1 MDSACPLALLWAQE
15 NRDRDKIRASWLR
28 EPRRPY
34 PQIDKGDRAM
44 NSDTR
49 RVTRWNPVERVWETG
64 CRGYSV
70 LSIPRLNKGTAF
82 TDSERAALGLTG
94 LLPSR
99 VLTLDQQAERAY
111 RQCSQQPSALDKN
124 IYLPALHDRN
134 EVLFY
139 RVLTD
144 HLSELLPIVY
154 TPTIGEAIRYY
165 SHQYRRPRGVYLSI
179 DAPDKIETA
188 LRAPELTSDQVD
200 LIVATDAQAI
210 LGIGDWGVGGI
221 DIAAGKLAV
230 YTAAGG
236 VNPARTLPVMLDVGT
251 DRSELLEDPLYLGVR
266 HKRLPQEPYDAFID
280 AYVTAALKIFPH
292 ALLHWEDFGPGNAR
306 RILDRYRGH
315 VLTFNDDM
323 QGTGAVN
330 LAAVLAG
337 ARASQTPLT
346 QHRVVIFGSGTA
358 GIGIADQLVE
368 AMTSDGLD
376 TAAARARIW
385 CLDRYGL
392 LTDDM
397 TGLRNFQVPYARP
410 ATEVSNW
417 AGHGTASGIGLAEV
431 AGRVH
436 PTILIG
442 TSTVHGAFTEQIVR
456 EMAAHVNQ
464 PAILPMSNPTSL
476 SEAAPADLMHWTGGR
491 ALIATGSPFGPVTY
505 QGVSYQI
512 GQANN
517 ALIFPGLGLGALVSQ
532 ARRITDHMIT
542 AAAEAVAALT
552 DTMTPG
558 APLLP
563 PIDDLRS
570 TSADVALAVAQ
581 AAAQDGVAGR
591 PGITADAVTA
601 AMWQP
606 RYAPVHAI

>member
-1 MDSACPLALLWAQE
+1 MPSH
-15 NRDRDKIRASWLR
+15 
-28 EPRRPY
+28 PRPV
-34 PQIDKGDRAM
+34 I
-44 NSDTR
+44 
-49 RVTRWNPVERVWETG
+49 RWNAGEKAWETT

-70 LSIPRLNKGTAF
+70 LSDPWLNKGTAF
-82 TDSERAALGLTG
+82 TESERAALGLTG

-111 RQCSQQPSALDKN
+111 GQCSQQASDLDKN
-124 IYLPALHDRN
+124 VYLTALHDRN

-154 TPTIGEAIRYY
+154 TPTIGEAIQQY

-179 DAPDKIETA
+179 DAPDQIETA
-188 LRAPELTSDQVD
+188 LRAPELSAGEVD

-236 VNPARTLPVMLDVGT
+236 VNPVRTLPVVLDVGT
-251 DRSELLEDPLYLGVR
+251 DRPELLEDPLYLGVR
-266 HKRLPQEPYDAFID
+266 HKRPTQEPYDAFID
-280 AYVTAALKIFPH
+280 AYVTTALKIFPH

-315 VLTFNDDM
+315 ILTFNDDM

-346 QHRVVIFGSGTA
+346 EHRIVIFGSGTA
-358 GIGIADQLVE
+358 GIGIADQLHN

-376 TAAARARIW
+376 IAAARARFW

-397 TGLRNFQVPYARP
+397 TGLRDFQVPYARP
-410 ATEVSNW
+410 AAEVRGW
-417 AGHGTASGIGLAEV
+417 PGHGTASGIGLAEV
-431 AGRVH
+431 VGRVH

-442 TSTVHGAFTEQIVR
+442 TSTQHGAFTERIVR
-456 EMAAHVNQ
+456 EMAAHVDR
-464 PAILPMSNPTSL
+464 PVILPMSNPTTL
-476 SEAAPADLMHWTGGR
+476 SEATPADLLAWTGGR

-505 QGVSYQI
+505 QGVTYQI
-512 GQANN
+512 GPANN
-517 ALIFPGLGLGALVSQ
+517 ALIFPGLGLGALLSR

-542 AAAEAVAALT
+542 AAAQAVAELT
-552 DTMTPG
+552 DTTTPG
-558 APLLP
+558 ASLLP
-563 PIDDLRS
+563 PIDDLRA
-570 TSADVALAVAQ
+570 TSARVALAVAL
-581 AAAQDGVAGR
+581 AAAHDGVADR
-591 PGITADAVTA
+591 PGITADAVDA
-601 AMWQP
+601 AMWKPQ
-606 RYAPVHAI
+606 YAPVRAV

>member
-1 MDSACPLALLWAQE
+1 MPLH
-15 NRDRDKIRASWLR
+15 
-28 EPRRPY
+28 PRP
-34 PQIDKGDRAM
+34 
-44 NSDTR
+44 
-49 RVTRWNPVERVWETG
+49 VVRWNPGEQAWETT
-64 CRGYSV
+64 CRGYNV
-70 LSIPRLNKGTAF
+70 LSDPWLNKGTAF
-82 TDSERAALGLTG
+82 PEPERAALGLTG

-99 VLTLDQQAERAY
+99 ILTLDQQAERAY
-111 RQCSQQPSALDKN
+111 KQCSQQASDLDKN
-124 IYLPALHDRN
+124 VYLTALHDRN

-154 TPTIGEAIRYY
+154 TPTIGEAIQQY

-179 DAPDKIETA
+179 DTPDQIETA
-188 LRAPELTSDQVD
+188 LRATELSADEVD

-251 DRSELLEDPLYLGVR
+251 DRPELLEDPLYLGVR
-266 HKRLPQEPYDAFID
+266 HKRPAREPYDAFVD
-280 AYVTAALKIFPH
+280 AYVTTALKIFPH

-306 RILDRYRGH
+306 RILDRYRAH
-315 VLTFNDDM
+315 ILTFNDDM

-346 QHRVVIFGSGTA
+346 EHRVVIFGSGTA
-358 GIGIADQLVE
+358 GIGIADQLRE
-368 AMTSDGLD
+368 AMTGEGLD
-376 TAAARARIW
+376 PAAARARLW

-397 TGLRNFQVPYARP
+397 TGLRDFQVPYARP
-410 ATEVSNW
+410 AAEVRDW
-417 AGHGTASGIGLAEV
+417 PGHGTPSGIGLAEV
-431 AGRVH
+431 VGRVH

-442 TSTVHGAFTEQIVR
+442 TSTQRGAFTEPIVR
-456 EMAAHVNQ
+456 EMAAHVDR
-464 PAILPMSNPTSL
+464 PVILPMSNPTTL
-476 SEAAPADLMHWTGGR
+476 SEATPPDLLTWTGGR
-491 ALIATGSPFGPVTY
+491 ALIATGSPFGPCTY
-505 QGVSYQI
+505 QGVTYQI

-517 ALIFPGLGLGALVSQ
+517 ALIFPGLGLGALLSR

-542 AAAEAVAALT
+542 AAARAVAGLT
-552 DTMTPG
+552 NTSTPG
-558 APLLP
+558 ASLLP
-563 PIDDLRS
+563 PIDDLRA
-570 TSADVALAVAQ
+570 TSARVALAVAQ
-581 AAAQDGVAGR
+581 AAADDGVAEQ
-591 PGITADAVTA
+591 PGITAGAVDA
-601 AMWQP
+601 AMWKPQ
-606 RYAPVHAI
+606 YAPVRAV

>member
-1 MDSACPLALLWAQE
+1 MPLH
-15 NRDRDKIRASWLR
+15 
-28 EPRRPY
+28 PRP
-34 PQIDKGDRAM
+34 
-44 NSDTR
+44 
-49 RVTRWNPVERVWETG
+49 VVRWNPGEKAWETT

-70 LSIPRLNKGTAF
+70 LSDPWLNKGTAF
-82 TDSERAALGLTG
+82 PESERAALGLTG

-99 VLTLDQQAERAY
+99 VLTLDQQAQRAY
-111 RQCSQQPSALDKN
+111 KQCSQQASDLDKN
-124 IYLPALHDRN
+124 VYLTALHDRN

-154 TPTIGEAIRYY
+154 TPTIGEAIQQY

-179 DAPDKIETA
+179 DALDQIETA
-188 LRAPELTSDQVD
+188 LRATELSADEVD

-251 DRSELLEDPLYLGVR
+251 DRPELLEDPLYLGIR
-266 HKRLPQEPYDAFID
+266 HKRPAQEPYDAFID
-280 AYVTAALKIFPH
+280 AYVTTALKIFPH

-306 RILDRYRGH
+306 RILDRYRAH
-315 VLTFNDDM
+315 ILTFNDDM

-337 ARASQTPLT
+337 ARASQIPLT
-346 QHRVVIFGSGTA
+346 EHRVVIFGSGTA
-358 GIGIADQLVE
+358 GIGIADQLRD
-368 AMTSDGLD
+368 AMTGEGLD
-376 TAAARARIW
+376 PAAARARLW

-397 TGLRNFQVPYARP
+397 TGLRDFQVPYARP
-410 ATEVSNW
+410 AGEVRGW
-417 AGHGTASGIGLAEV
+417 AGYGTGSGIGLAEV
-431 AGRVH
+431 VGRVH

-442 TSTVHGAFTEQIVR
+442 TSTQHGAFTEPIVR
-456 EMAAHVNQ
+456 EMATHVDR
-464 PAILPMSNPTSL
+464 PVILPMSNPTTL
-476 SEAAPADLMHWTGGR
+476 SEAIPADLLTWTGGR

-505 QGVSYQI
+505 QGVTYQI

-517 ALIFPGLGLGALVSQ
+517 ALIFPGLGLGALLSR

-542 AAAEAVAALT
+542 VAARAVAGLT
-552 DTMTPG
+552 DTSTPG
-558 APLLP
+558 ASLLP
-563 PIDDLRS
+563 PIDDLRA
-570 TSADVALAVAQ
+570 TSARVALAVAQ
-581 AAAQDGVAGR
+581 AAARDGVAEQ
-591 PGITADAVTA
+591 PGVTAGAVDA
-601 AMWQP
+601 AMWKPQ
-606 RYAPVHAI
+606 YAPVRAV

>member
-1 MDSACPLALLWAQE
+1 MPPQ
-15 NRDRDKIRASWLR
+15 
-28 EPRRPY
+28 PRP
-34 PQIDKGDRAM
+34 
-44 NSDTR
+44 
-49 RVTRWNPVERVWETG
+49 VVRWNPGEKAWETT

-70 LSIPRLNKGTAF
+70 LSDPWLNKGTAF
-82 TDSERAALGLTG
+82 PEPERAALGLTG

-99 VLTLDQQAERAY
+99 ILTLDQQAQRAY
-111 RQCSQQPSALDKN
+111 KQCSQQASDLDKN
-124 IYLPALHDRN
+124 VYLTALHDRN

-154 TPTIGEAIRYY
+154 TPTIGEAIQQY

-179 DAPDKIETA
+179 DAPDQIETA
-188 LRAPELTSDQVD
+188 LRATELSADEVD

-251 DRSELLEDPLYLGVR
+251 DRPELLEDPLYLGIR
-266 HKRLPQEPYDAFID
+266 HRRPAQEPYDAFID

-306 RILDRYRGH
+306 RILDRYRAH
-315 VLTFNDDM
+315 ILTFNDDM

-337 ARASQTPLT
+337 ARASQIPLT
-346 QHRVVIFGSGTA
+346 AHRVVIFGSGTA
-358 GIGIADQLVE
+358 GIGIADQLRD
-368 AMTSDGLD
+368 AMTGDGLD
-376 TAAARARIW
+376 PAAARARLW

-397 TGLRNFQVPYARP
+397 TGLRDFQVPYARP
-410 ATEVSNW
+410 AAEVGEW
-417 AGHGTASGIGLAEV
+417 AGYGTGSGIGLAEV
-431 AGRVH
+431 VGRVH

-442 TSTVHGAFTEQIVR
+442 TSTQHGAFTEPLVR
-456 EMAAHVNQ
+456 EMAAHVDR
-464 PAILPMSNPTSL
+464 PVILPMSNPTTL
-476 SEAAPADLMHWTGGR
+476 SEATPPDLLTWTGGR

-505 QGVSYQI
+505 QGVTHQI

-517 ALIFPGLGLGALVSQ
+517 ALIFPGLGLGALLSR

-542 AAAEAVAALT
+542 VAARAVAGLT
-552 DTMTPG
+552 DTSTPG
-558 APLLP
+558 ASLLP
-563 PIDDLRS
+563 PIDDLRA
-570 TSADVALAVAQ
+570 TSARVALAVAQ
-581 AAAQDGVAGR
+581 AAAQDGVAEQ
-591 PGITADAVTA
+591 PGITAGAVDA
-601 AMWQP
+601 AMWKP
-606 RYAPVHAI
+606 RYAPVRAV

>member
-1 MDSACPLALLWAQE
+1 MPLH
-15 NRDRDKIRASWLR
+15 
-28 EPRRPY
+28 PRP
-34 PQIDKGDRAM
+34 
-44 NSDTR
+44 
-49 RVTRWNPVERVWETG
+49 VVRWNPGEKAWETT
-64 CRGYSV
+64 CRGYNV
-70 LSIPRLNKGTAF
+70 LSDPWLNKGTAF
-82 TDSERAALGLTG
+82 PEPERAALGLTG

-99 VLTLDQQAERAY
+99 ILTLDQQAERAY
-111 RQCSQQPSALDKN
+111 KQCSQQASDLGKN
-124 IYLPALHDRN
+124 VYLTALHDRN

-154 TPTIGEAIRYY
+154 TPTIGEAIQQY

-179 DAPDKIETA
+179 DTPDQIETA
-188 LRAPELTSDQVD
+188 LRATELSADEVD

-251 DRSELLEDPLYLGVR
+251 DRPELLEDPLYLGVR
-266 HKRLPQEPYDAFID
+266 HKRPAREPYDAFVD
-280 AYVTAALKIFPH
+280 AYVTTALKIFPH

-306 RILDRYRGH
+306 RILDRYRAH
-315 VLTFNDDM
+315 ILTFNDDM

-346 QHRVVIFGSGTA
+346 EHRVVIFGSGTA
-358 GIGIADQLVE
+358 GIGIADQLRE
-368 AMTSDGLD
+368 AMTGEGLD
-376 TAAARARIW
+376 PAAARARLW

-397 TGLRNFQVPYARP
+397 TGLRDFQVPYARP
-410 ATEVSNW
+410 AAEVRDW
-417 AGHGTASGIGLAEV
+417 PGHGTPSGIGLAEV
-431 AGRVH
+431 VGRVH

-442 TSTVHGAFTEQIVR
+442 TSTQRGAFTEPIVR
-456 EMAAHVNQ
+456 EMAAHVDR
-464 PAILPMSNPTSL
+464 PVILPMSNPTTL
-476 SEAAPADLMHWTGGR
+476 SEATPPDLLTWTGGR
-491 ALIATGSPFGPVTY
+491 ALIATGSPFGPCTY
-505 QGVSYQI
+505 QGVTYQI

-517 ALIFPGLGLGALVSQ
+517 ALIFPGLGLGALLSR

-542 AAAEAVAALT
+542 AAAQAVAGLT
-552 DTMTPG
+552 DTSTPG
-558 APLLP
+558 ASLLP
-563 PIDDLRS
+563 PIDDLRA
-570 TSADVALAVAQ
+570 TSARVALAVAQ
-581 AAAQDGVAGR
+581 AAADDGVAEQ
-591 PGITADAVTA
+591 PGITAGAVDA
-601 AMWQP
+601 AMWKPQ
-606 RYAPVHAI
+606 YAPVRAV

>member
-1 MDSACPLALLWAQE
+1 MS
-15 NRDRDKIRASWLR
+15 
-28 EPRRPY
+28 
-34 PQIDKGDRAM
+34 
-44 NSDTR
+44 SDTQL
-49 RVTRWNPVERVWETG
+49 VTRWNPVERVWETG
-64 CRGYSV
+64 RRGYTVFSD
-70 LSIPRLNKGTAF
+70 PRLNKGTAF
-82 TDSERAALGLTG
+82 SDSERAALGLTG

-124 IYLPALHDRN
+124 IYLTALHDRN
-134 EVLFY
+134 EVLYY

-154 TPTIGEAIRYY
+154 TPTIGEAIQRY

-179 DAPDKIETA
+179 DAPGQIEIS
-188 LRAPELTSDQVD
+188 LRASGLSADEVD

-221 DIAAGKLAV
+221 DIAVGKLAV
-230 YTAAGG
+230 YTAAAGID
-236 VNPARTLPVMLDVGT
+236 PARTLPVMLDVGT
-251 DRSELLEDPLYLGVR
+251 DRTELLEDPLYLGVR
-266 HKRLPQEPYDAFID
+266 HKRPQTGPYDAFID
-280 AYVTAALKIFPH
+280 AYVTAALKVFPS

-306 RILDRYRGH
+306 RILDRYRGRI
-315 VLTFNDDM
+315 LTFNDDM

-358 GIGIADQLVE
+358 GIGIADQLYE
-368 AMTSDGLD
+368 AMTSQGLD
-376 TAAARARIW
+376 AAVARARFW
-385 CLDRYGL
+385 CLDRQGL
-392 LTDDM
+392 LTGDM
-397 TGLRNFQVPYARP
+397 TGLRDFQVPYARP
-410 ATEVSNW
+410 AAEVGDW
-417 AGHGTASGIGLAEV
+417 PGHGTASGIGLAEV
-431 AGRVH
+431 VSRVH
-436 PTILIG
+436 PTILVG

-456 EMAAHVNQ
+456 EMAAHVDR
-464 PAILPMSNPTSL
+464 PVIMPMSNPTSL
-476 SEAAPADLMHWTGGR
+476 SEATPADLMDWTGGR

-505 QGVSYQI
+505 NGVAYQI

-517 ALIFPGLGLGALVSQ
+517 ALIFPGLGLGAILSR

-542 AAAEAVAALT
+542 ASAQAVAGLA
-552 DTMTPG
+552 DTTTPG

-563 PIDDLRS
+563 SIDDLRT
-570 TSADVALAVAQ
+570 TSAHVALAVAQ
-581 AAAQDGVAGR
+581 AAADDGVAGQ
-591 PGITADAVTA
+591 PGITADADAVSA

-606 RYAPVHAI
+606 RYAPVHAV

>member
-1 MDSACPLALLWAQE
+1 MPTPTPPV
-15 NRDRDKIRASWLR
+15 I
-28 EPRRPY
+28 
-34 PQIDKGDRAM
+34 
-44 NSDTR
+44 
-49 RVTRWNPVERVWETG
+49 RWNQAEQAWETS

-70 LSIPRLNKGTAF
+70 LTDPWLNKGTAF
-82 TDSERAALGLTG
+82 TEPERAALGLTG

-99 VLTLDQQAERAY
+99 VLTLDQQAQRAY
-111 RQCSQQPSALDKN
+111 HQCSQQASDLDKN
-124 IYLPALHDRN
+124 VYLTALHDRN

-154 TPTIGEAIRYY
+154 TPTIGEAIQRY

-179 DAPDKIETA
+179 DAPDQIETA
-188 LRAPELTSDQVD
+188 LRAPGLSADEVD

-236 VNPARTLPVMLDVGT
+236 VNPARCLPVVLDVGT
-251 DRSELLEDPLYLGVR
+251 DRPELLEDPLYLGVR
-266 HKRLPQEPYDAFID
+266 HKRPAQEPYDAFID
-280 AYVTAALKIFPH
+280 AYVTTALKIFPR

-346 QHRVVIFGSGTA
+346 HHRIVVFGSGTA
-358 GIGIADQLVE
+358 GIGIADQLAE
-368 AMTSDGLD
+368 AMTGDGLD
-376 TAAARARIW
+376 AAAARARMW

-397 TGLRNFQVPYARP
+397 TGMRDFQVPYARP
-410 ATEVSNW
+410 AAEVRDW
-417 AGHGTASGIGLAEV
+417 PGHGTASGIGLAEV
-431 AGRVH
+431 VSRVH

-442 TSTVHGAFTEQIVR
+442 TSTQHGAFTEPIVR
-456 EMAAHVNQ
+456 DMAAHVDR
-464 PAILPMSNPTSL
+464 PVILPMSNPTTL
-476 SEAAPADLMHWTGGR
+476 SEAVPADLIAWTGGR
-491 ALIATGSPFGPVTY
+491 ALIATGSPFGPVTHE
-505 QGVSYQI
+505 GLTYQI

-517 ALIFPGLGLGALVSQ
+517 ALIFPGLGLGALLSRAQ
-532 ARRITDHMIT
+532 RITDHMIS
-542 AAAEAVAALT
+542 AAAQAVAGLT
-552 DTMTPG
+552 DTAMPG

-563 PIDDLRS
+563 PIDDLRT
-570 TSADVALAVAQ
+570 TSAQVAFAVAR
-581 AAAQDGVAGR
+581 AAAQDGVAEQA
-591 PGITADAVTA
+591 GISAGAVRA

-606 RYAPVHAI
+606 RYAPVHAVDG

>member
-1 MDSACPLALLWAQE
+1 MPLH
-15 NRDRDKIRASWLR
+15 
-28 EPRRPY
+28 PRP
-34 PQIDKGDRAM
+34 
-44 NSDTR
+44 
-49 RVTRWNPVERVWETG
+49 VVRWNPGEKAWETT
-64 CRGYSV
+64 CRGYNV
-70 LSIPRLNKGTAF
+70 LSDPWLNKGTAF
-82 TDSERAALGLTG
+82 PESERAALGLTG

-99 VLTLDQQAERAY
+99 VLTLDQQAQRAY
-111 RQCSQQPSALDKN
+111 KQCSQQASDLDKN
-124 IYLPALHDRN
+124 VYLTALHDRN

-154 TPTIGEAIRYY
+154 TPTIGEAIQQY

-179 DAPDKIETA
+179 DAPDQIETA
-188 LRAPELTSDQVD
+188 LRATELTADEVD

-251 DRSELLEDPLYLGVR
+251 DRPELLEDPLYLGVR
-266 HKRLPQEPYDAFID
+266 HKRPAQEPYDAFID
-280 AYVTAALKIFPH
+280 AYVTTALKIFPH

-337 ARASQTPLT
+337 ARASQIPLT

-358 GIGIADQLVE
+358 GIGIADQLRD
-368 AMTSDGLD
+368 AMTGDGLHP
-376 TAAARARIW
+376 AAARARLW

-397 TGLRNFQVPYARP
+397 TGLRDFQVSYARP
-410 ATEVSNW
+410 AAEVRDW
-417 AGHGTASGIGLAEV
+417 PGHGTPSGIGLAEV
-431 AGRVH
+431 VGRVH

-442 TSTVHGAFTEQIVR
+442 TSTQHGAFTEPIVR
-456 EMAAHVNQ
+456 EMAAHVDR
-464 PAILPMSNPTSL
+464 PVILPMSNPTTL
-476 SEAAPADLMHWTGGR
+476 SEATPPDLLAWTGGR

-505 QGVSYQI
+505 QGVTYQI

-517 ALIFPGLGLGALVSQ
+517 ALIFPGLGLGALLSR

-542 AAAEAVAALT
+542 VAARAVAGLT
-552 DTMTPG
+552 DTTTPG
-558 APLLP
+558 ASLLP
-563 PIDDLRS
+563 PIDDLRA
-570 TSADVALAVAQ
+570 TSARVALAVAR
-581 AAAQDGVAGR
+581 AAADDGVAGQ
-591 PGITADAVTA
+591 PGITAGAVDA
-601 AMWQP
+601 AMWKPQ
-606 RYAPVHAI
+606 YAPVRAV

>member
-1 MDSACPLALLWAQE
+1 MPPQ
-15 NRDRDKIRASWLR
+15 
-28 EPRRPY
+28 PRP
-34 PQIDKGDRAM
+34 
-44 NSDTR
+44 
-49 RVTRWNPVERVWETG
+49 VVRWNPGEKAWETT

-70 LSIPRLNKGTAF
+70 LSDPWLNKGTAF
-82 TDSERAALGLTG
+82 PESERAALGLTG

-99 VLTLDQQAERAY
+99 ILTLDQQAQRAY
-111 RQCSQQPSALDKN
+111 KQCSQQASDLDKN
-124 IYLPALHDRN
+124 VYLTALHDRN

-144 HLSELLPIVY
+144 HFSELLPIVY
-154 TPTIGEAIRYY
+154 IPTIGEAIQQY

-179 DAPDKIETA
+179 DAPDQIETA
-188 LRAPELTSDQVD
+188 LRATELSADEVD

-251 DRSELLEDPLYLGVR
+251 DRPELLEDPLYLGIR
-266 HKRLPQEPYDAFID
+266 HKRLAQEPYDAFID

-306 RILDRYRGH
+306 RILDRYRAH
-315 VLTFNDDM
+315 ILTFNDDM

-337 ARASQTPLT
+337 AHASQIPLT
-346 QHRVVIFGSGTA
+346 EHRVVIFGSGTA
-358 GIGIADQLVE
+358 GIGIADQLRA
-368 AMTSDGLD
+368 AMTGDGLD
-376 TAAARARIW
+376 PAAARARLW

-397 TGLRNFQVPYARP
+397 TGLRDFQVPYARP
-410 ATEVSNW
+410 AAEVREW
-417 AGHGTASGIGLAEV
+417 AGYGTGSGIGLAEV
-431 AGRVH
+431 VGRVH

-442 TSTVHGAFTEQIVR
+442 TSTQHGAFTEPIVR
-456 EMAAHVNQ
+456 EMAAHVDR
-464 PAILPMSNPTSL
+464 PVILPMSNPTTL
-476 SEAAPADLMHWTGGR
+476 SEAIPADLLAWTGGR

-505 QGVSYQI
+505 QGVTYQI

-517 ALIFPGLGLGALVSQ
+517 ALIFPGLGLGALLSR

-542 AAAEAVAALT
+542 VAARAVAGLT
-552 DTMTPG
+552 DTSTPG
-558 APLLP
+558 ASLLP
-563 PIDDLRS
+563 PIDDLRA
-570 TSADVALAVAQ
+570 TSARVALAVAQ
-581 AAAQDGVAGR
+581 AAAQDGVAEQ
-591 PGITADAVTA
+591 PGITAGAVDA
-601 AMWQP
+601 AMWKP
-606 RYAPVHAI
+606 RYAPVRAV

>member
-1 MDSACPLALLWAQE
+1 MPLH
-15 NRDRDKIRASWLR
+15 
-28 EPRRPY
+28 PHP
-34 PQIDKGDRAM
+34 
-44 NSDTR
+44 
-49 RVTRWNPVERVWETG
+49 VVRWNPGEKAWETT

-70 LSIPRLNKGTAF
+70 LSDPRLNKGTAF
-82 TDSERAALGLTG
+82 PESERAALGLTG

-111 RQCSQQPSALDKN
+111 RQCSGQPSALDKN
-124 IYLPALHDRN
+124 VYLTALQDRN
-134 EVLFY
+134 ETLFF
-139 RVLTD
+139 RLLTD

-236 VNPARTLPVMLDVGT
+236 VDPARTLPVVLDVGT
-251 DRSELLEDPLYLGVR
+251 DRPELLEDPLYLGVR
-266 HKRLPQEPYDAFID
+266 HKRPAQEPYDAFID
-280 AYVTAALKIFPH
+280 AYVTTALKIFPQ

-306 RILDRYRGH
+306 RILDRFRDRI
-315 VLTFNDDM
+315 LTFNDDM

-337 ARASQTPLT
+337 ARASRTPFI

-358 GIGIADQLVE
+358 GIGIADQLRD
-368 AMTSDGLD
+368 AMTGGGLD
-376 TAAARARIW
+376 PAAARARLW

-397 TGLRNFQVPYARP
+397 TGMRDFQVPYARP
-410 ATEVSNW
+410 AAEVRDW
-417 AGHGTASGIGLAEV
+417 AGYGTDSGIGLAEV
-431 AGRVH
+431 VGRVH

-442 TSTVHGAFTEQIVR
+442 TSTLHGAFTEQIVR
-456 EMAAHVNQ
+456 EMAAHVDR
-464 PAILPMSNPTSL
+464 PVILPMSNPTTL
-476 SEAAPADLMHWTGGR
+476 SEATPADLVAWTGGR
-491 ALIATGSPFGPVTY
+491 ALIATGSPFSPVAY
-505 QGVSYQI
+505 QGVTYQI

-517 ALIFPGLGLGALVSQ
+517 ALIFPGLGLGALLSR
-532 ARRITDHMIT
+532 ARRITDHMIS
-542 AAAEAVAALT
+542 AAAQAVAGLT
-552 DTMTPG
+552 DTAKPG
-558 APLLP
+558 ASILP
-563 PIDDLRS
+563 PIDDLRA
-570 TSADVALAVAQ
+570 TSARVALAVAE
-581 AAAQDGVAGR
+581 AAADDGVAAR
-591 PGITADAVTA
+591 PGLTPDAVDA
-601 AMWQP
+601 AMWKPQ
-606 RYAPVHAI
+606 YAPVHAV

>member
-1 MDSACPLALLWAQE
+1 MPLH
-15 NRDRDKIRASWLR
+15 
-28 EPRRPY
+28 PRP
-34 PQIDKGDRAM
+34 
-44 NSDTR
+44 
-49 RVTRWNPVERVWETG
+49 VVRWNPGEKAWETT

-70 LSIPRLNKGTAF
+70 LSDPWLNKGTAF
-82 TDSERAALGLTG
+82 PESERAALGLTG

-99 VLTLDQQAERAY
+99 VLTLDQQAQRAY
-111 RQCSQQPSALDKN
+111 KQCSQQASDLDKN
-124 IYLPALHDRN
+124 VYLTALHDRN

-154 TPTIGEAIRYY
+154 TPTIGEAIQQY

-179 DAPDKIETA
+179 DALDQIETA
-188 LRAPELTSDQVD
+188 LRATELSADEVD

-251 DRSELLEDPLYLGVR
+251 DRPELLEDPLYLGIR
-266 HKRLPQEPYDAFID
+266 HKRPAQEPYDAFID
-280 AYVTAALKIFPH
+280 AYVTTALKIFPH

-306 RILDRYRGH
+306 RILDRYRAH
-315 VLTFNDDM
+315 ILTFNDDM

-346 QHRVVIFGSGTA
+346 EHRIVIFGSGTA
-358 GIGIADQLVE
+358 GIGIADQLQT
-368 AMTSDGLD
+368 AMTGDGLD
-376 TAAARARIW
+376 PAAARARLW

-397 TGLRNFQVPYARP
+397 TGLRDFQVPYVRP
-410 ATEVSNW
+410 AAEVRGW
-417 AGHGTASGIGLAEV
+417 PGHGTASGIGLAEV
-431 AGRVH
+431 VGRVH

-442 TSTVHGAFTEQIVR
+442 TSTQHGAFTEPIVR
-456 EMAAHVNQ
+456 EMATHVDR
-464 PAILPMSNPTSL
+464 PVILPMSNPTTL
-476 SEAAPADLMHWTGGR
+476 SEAIPAELLTWTGGR

-505 QGVSYQI
+505 QGVTYQI

-517 ALIFPGLGLGALVSQ
+517 ALIFPGLGLGALLSR
-532 ARRITDHMIT
+532 ARRITDQMIT
-542 AAAEAVAALT
+542 VAARAVAGLT
-552 DTMTPG
+552 DTSTPG
-558 APLLP
+558 ASLLP
-563 PIDDLRS
+563 PIDDLRA
-570 TSADVALAVAQ
+570 TSARVALAVAQ
-581 AAAQDGVAGR
+581 AAARDGVAEQ
-591 PGITADAVTA
+591 PGVTAGAVDA
-601 AMWQP
+601 AMWKPQ
-606 RYAPVHAI
+606 YAPVRAV

>member
-1 MDSACPLALLWAQE
+1 MPL
-15 NRDRDKIRASWLR
+15 N
-28 EPRRPY
+28 PRP
-34 PQIDKGDRAM
+34 
-44 NSDTR
+44 
-49 RVTRWNPVERVWETG
+49 VLRWNPGEKAWETT

-70 LSIPRLNKGTAF
+70 LSDPWLNKGTAF
-82 TDSERAALGLTG
+82 PEPERAALGLTG

-99 VLTLDQQAERAY
+99 VLTLDQQAQRAY
-111 RQCSQQPSALDKN
+111 KQCSQQASDLDKN
-124 IYLPALHDRN
+124 VYLTALHDRN

-154 TPTIGEAIRYY
+154 TPTIGEAIQQY

-179 DAPDKIETA
+179 DAPDQIETA
-188 LRAPELTSDQVD
+188 LRATELSADEVD

-251 DRSELLEDPLYLGVR
+251 DRPELLEDPLYLGIR
-266 HKRLPQEPYDAFID
+266 HKRLAQEPYDAFID

-306 RILDRYRGH
+306 RILDRYRAH
-315 VLTFNDDM
+315 ILTFNDDM

-337 ARASQTPLT
+337 ARASQIPLT
-346 QHRVVIFGSGTA
+346 AHRVVIFGSGTA
-358 GIGIADQLVE
+358 GIGIADQLRD
-368 AMTSDGLD
+368 AMTGDGLD
-376 TAAARARIW
+376 PAAARARLW

-397 TGLRNFQVPYARP
+397 TGLRDFQVPYARP
-410 ATEVSNW
+410 AAEVGEW
-417 AGHGTASGIGLAEV
+417 AGYGTGSGIGLAEV
-431 AGRVH
+431 VGRVH

-442 TSTVHGAFTEQIVR
+442 TSTQHGAFTEPIVR
-456 EMAAHVNQ
+456 EMAAHVDR
-464 PAILPMSNPTSL
+464 PVILPMSNPTTL
-476 SEAAPADLMHWTGGR
+476 SEATPADLLSWTGGR

-505 QGVSYQI
+505 QGVTYQI

-517 ALIFPGLGLGALVSQ
+517 ALIFPGLGLGALLSR

-542 AAAEAVAALT
+542 VAARAVAGLT
-552 DTMTPG
+552 DTSTPG
-558 APLLP
+558 ASLLP
-563 PIDDLRS
+563 PIDDLRA
-570 TSADVALAVAQ
+570 TSARVALAVAQ
-581 AAAQDGVAGR
+581 AAAQDGVAEQ
-591 PGITADAVTA
+591 PGITVGAVDA
-601 AMWQP
+601 AMWKP
-606 RYAPVHAI
+606 RYAPVRAV

>member
-1 MDSACPLALLWAQE
+1 MPL
-15 NRDRDKIRASWLR
+15 N
-28 EPRRPY
+28 PRP
-34 PQIDKGDRAM
+34 
-44 NSDTR
+44 
-49 RVTRWNPVERVWETG
+49 VVRWNPGEKAWEAT

-70 LSIPRLNKGTAF
+70 LSDPWLNKGTAF
-82 TDSERAALGLTG
+82 PESERAALGLTG

-99 VLTLDQQAERAY
+99 ILTLDQQAERAY
-111 RQCSQQPSALDKN
+111 KQCSQQASDLGKN
-124 IYLPALHDRN
+124 VYLTALHDRN

-154 TPTIGEAIRYY
+154 TPTIGEAIQQY

-179 DAPDKIETA
+179 DTPDQIETA
-188 LRAPELTSDQVD
+188 LRATELSADEVD

-251 DRSELLEDPLYLGVR
+251 DRPELLEDPLYLGVR
-266 HKRLPQEPYDAFID
+266 HKRPAQEPYDAFID
-280 AYVTAALKIFPH
+280 AYVTTALKIFPH

-306 RILDRYRGH
+306 RILDRYRAH
-315 VLTFNDDM
+315 ILTFNDDM

-337 ARASQTPLT
+337 ARASQIPLT
-346 QHRVVIFGSGTA
+346 GHRAVIFGSGTA
-358 GIGIADQLVE
+358 GIGIADQLRE
-368 AMTSDGLD
+368 AMTGDGLD
-376 TAAARARIW
+376 PAAARARLW

-397 TGLRNFQVPYARP
+397 TGLRDFQVPYARP
-410 ATEVSNW
+410 AAEVRDW
-417 AGHGTASGIGLAEV
+417 LGHGTPSGIGLAEV
-431 AGRVH
+431 VGRVH

-442 TSTVHGAFTEQIVR
+442 TSTQRGAFTEPIVR
-456 EMAAHVNQ
+456 EMAAHVDR
-464 PAILPMSNPTSL
+464 PVILPMSNPTTL
-476 SEAAPADLMHWTGGR
+476 SEATPPDLLTWTGGR
-491 ALIATGSPFGPVTY
+491 ALIATGSPFGPFTY
-505 QGVSYQI
+505 QGVTYQI

-517 ALIFPGLGLGALVSQ
+517 ALIFPGLGLGALLSR

-542 AAAEAVAALT
+542 AAAEAVAGLT
-552 DTMTPG
+552 DTSTPG
-558 APLLP
+558 ASLLP
-563 PIDDLRS
+563 PIDDLRA
-570 TSADVALAVAQ
+570 TSARVALAVAQ
-581 AAAQDGVAGR
+581 AAADDGVAEQ
-591 PGITADAVTA
+591 PGITAGAVDA
-601 AMWQP
+601 AMWKPQ
-606 RYAPVHAI
+606 YAPVRAV

>member
-1 MDSACPLALLWAQE
+1 MS
-15 NRDRDKIRASWLR
+15 
-28 EPRRPY
+28 
-34 PQIDKGDRAM
+34 
-44 NSDTR
+44 SDTQL
-49 RVTRWNPVERVWETG
+49 VTRWNPVERVWETG
-64 CRGYSV
+64 RRGYTVFSD
-70 LSIPRLNKGTAF
+70 PRLNKGTAF
-82 TDSERAALGLTG
+82 SDSERAALGLTG

-124 IYLPALHDRN
+124 IYLTALHDRN
-134 EVLFY
+134 EVLYY

-154 TPTIGEAIRYY
+154 TPTIGEAIQRY

-179 DAPDKIETA
+179 DAPGQIEIS
-188 LRAPELTSDQVD
+188 LRASGLSADEVD

-221 DIAAGKLAV
+221 DIAVGKLAV
-230 YTAAGG
+230 YTAAAGID
-236 VNPARTLPVMLDVGT
+236 PARTLPVMLDVGT
-251 DRSELLEDPLYLGVR
+251 DRTELLEDPLYLGVR
-266 HKRLPQEPYDAFID
+266 HKRPQTGPYDAFID
-280 AYVTAALKIFPH
+280 AYVTAALKVFPG

-306 RILDRYRGH
+306 RILDRYRGRI
-315 VLTFNDDM
+315 LTFNDDM

-358 GIGIADQLVE
+358 GIGIADQLYE
-368 AMTSDGLD
+368 AMTSQGLD
-376 TAAARARIW
+376 AAAARARFW
-385 CLDRYGL
+385 CLDRQGL
-392 LTDDM
+392 LTGDM
-397 TGLRNFQVPYARP
+397 TGLRDFQVPYARP
-410 ATEVSNW
+410 AAEVGDW
-417 AGHGTASGIGLAEV
+417 PGHGTASGIGLAEV
-431 AGRVH
+431 VSRVH
-436 PTILIG
+436 PTILVG

-456 EMAAHVNQ
+456 EMAAHVDR
-464 PAILPMSNPTSL
+464 PVIMPMSNPTSL
-476 SEAAPADLMHWTGGR
+476 SEATPADLMDWTGGR

-505 QGVSYQI
+505 NGVAYQI

-517 ALIFPGLGLGALVSQ
+517 ALVFPGLGLGAILSR

-542 AAAEAVAALT
+542 ASAQAVAGLA
-552 DTMTPG
+552 DTTTPG

-563 PIDDLRS
+563 SIDDLRT
-570 TSADVALAVAQ
+570 TSAHVALAVAQ
-581 AAAQDGVAGR
+581 AAADDGVAGQ
-591 PGITADAVTA
+591 PGITADAVSA

-606 RYAPVHAI
+606 RYAPVHAV

>member
-1 MDSACPLALLWAQE
+1 MPLH
-15 NRDRDKIRASWLR
+15 
-28 EPRRPY
+28 PHP
-34 PQIDKGDRAM
+34 
-44 NSDTR
+44 
-49 RVTRWNPVERVWETG
+49 VVRWNPGEKVWETST
-64 CRGYSV
+64 RGYSV
-70 LSIPRLNKGTAF
+70 LSDPRLNKGTAF
-82 TDSERAALGLTG
+82 PEPERAALGLTG

-99 VLTLDQQAERAY
+99 ILTLDQQAERAY
-111 RQCSQQPSALDKN
+111 KQCSQQASDLGKN
-124 IYLPALHDRN
+124 VYLTALHDRN

-154 TPTIGEAIRYY
+154 TPTIGEAIQQY

-179 DAPDKIETA
+179 DTPDQIETA
-188 LRAPELTSDQVD
+188 LCATELSADEVD

-251 DRSELLEDPLYLGVR
+251 DRPELLEDPLYLGVR
-266 HKRLPQEPYDAFID
+266 HKRPAREPYDAFVD
-280 AYVTAALKIFPH
+280 AYVTTALKIFPH

-306 RILDRYRGH
+306 RILDRYRAH
-315 VLTFNDDM
+315 ILTFNDDM

-346 QHRVVIFGSGTA
+346 EHRVVIFGSGTA
-358 GIGIADQLVE
+358 GIGIADQLRE
-368 AMTSDGLD
+368 AMTGEGLD
-376 TAAARARIW
+376 PAAARERLW

-397 TGLRNFQVPYARP
+397 TGLRDFQVPYARP
-410 ATEVSNW
+410 AAEVRDW
-417 AGHGTASGIGLAEV
+417 PGHGTPSGIGLAEV
-431 AGRVH
+431 VGRVH

-442 TSTVHGAFTEQIVR
+442 TSTQRGAFTEPIVR
-456 EMAAHVNQ
+456 EMAAHVDR
-464 PAILPMSNPTSL
+464 PVILPMSNPTTL
-476 SEAAPADLMHWTGGR
+476 SEATPPDLLTWTGGR
-491 ALIATGSPFGPVTY
+491 ALIATGSPFGPCTY
-505 QGVSYQI
+505 QGVTYQI

-517 ALIFPGLGLGALVSQ
+517 ALIFPGLGLGALLSR

-542 AAAEAVAALT
+542 AAARAVAGLT
-552 DTMTPG
+552 DTSTPG
-558 APLLP
+558 ASLLP
-563 PIDDLRS
+563 PIDDLRA
-570 TSADVALAVAQ
+570 TSARVALAVAQ
-581 AAAQDGVAGR
+581 AAADDGVAEQ
-591 PGITADAVTA
+591 PGITAGAVDA
-601 AMWQP
+601 AMWKPQ
-606 RYAPVHAI
+606 YAPVRAV

>member
-1 MDSACPLALLWAQE
+1 MPLH
-15 NRDRDKIRASWLR
+15 
-28 EPRRPY
+28 PRP
-34 PQIDKGDRAM
+34 
-44 NSDTR
+44 
-49 RVTRWNPVERVWETG
+49 VVRWNPGEKAWETT
-64 CRGYSV
+64 CRGYNV
-70 LSIPRLNKGTAF
+70 LSDPWLNKGTAF
-82 TDSERAALGLTG
+82 PEPERAALGLTG

-99 VLTLDQQAERAY
+99 ILTLDQQAERAY
-111 RQCSQQPSALDKN
+111 KQCSQQASDLGKN
-124 IYLPALHDRN
+124 VYLTALHDRN

-154 TPTIGEAIRYY
+154 TPTIGEAIQQY

-179 DAPDKIETA
+179 DTPDQIETA
-188 LRAPELTSDQVD
+188 LRATELSADEVD

-251 DRSELLEDPLYLGVR
+251 DRPELLEDPLYLGVR
-266 HKRLPQEPYDAFID
+266 HKRPAREPYDAFVD
-280 AYVTAALKIFPH
+280 AYVTTALKIFPH

-306 RILDRYRGH
+306 RILDRYRAH
-315 VLTFNDDM
+315 ILTFNDDM

-346 QHRVVIFGSGTA
+346 EHRVVIFGSGTA
-358 GIGIADQLVE
+358 GIGIADQLRE
-368 AMTSDGLD
+368 AMTGDGLD
-376 TAAARARIW
+376 PAAARARLW

-397 TGLRNFQVPYARP
+397 TGLRDFQVPYARP
-410 ATEVSNW
+410 AAEVRDW
-417 AGHGTASGIGLAEV
+417 PGHGTPSGIGLAEV
-431 AGRVH
+431 VGRVH

-442 TSTVHGAFTEQIVR
+442 TSTQRGAFTEPIVR
-456 EMAAHVNQ
+456 EMAAHVDR
-464 PAILPMSNPTSL
+464 PVILPMSNPTTL
-476 SEAAPADLMHWTGGR
+476 SEATPPDLLTWTGGR
-491 ALIATGSPFGPVTY
+491 ALIATGSPFGPCTY
-505 QGVSYQI
+505 QGVTYQI

-517 ALIFPGLGLGALVSQ
+517 ALIFPGLGLGALLSR

-542 AAAEAVAALT
+542 AAARAVAGLT
-552 DTMTPG
+552 DTSTPG
-558 APLLP
+558 ASLLP
-563 PIDDLRS
+563 PIDDLRA
-570 TSADVALAVAQ
+570 TSARVALAVAQ
-581 AAAQDGVAGR
+581 AAADDSVAEQ
-591 PGITADAVTA
+591 PGITAGAVDA
-601 AMWQP
+601 AMWKPQ
-606 RYAPVHAI
+606 YAPVRAV

>member
-1 MDSACPLALLWAQE
+1 MS
-15 NRDRDKIRASWLR
+15 
-28 EPRRPY
+28 
-34 PQIDKGDRAM
+34 PQPQPVI
-44 NSDTR
+44 
-49 RVTRWNPVERVWETG
+49 RWNGAKQAWETT

-70 LSIPRLNKGTAF
+70 LSDPWLNKGTAF
-82 TDSERAALGLTG
+82 TESEREALGLTG

-99 VLTLDQQAERAY
+99 VLTLDQQAMRAY
-111 RQCSQQPSALDKN
+111 NQCSQQPSALDKN
-124 IYLPALHDRN
+124 IYLTALHDRN
-134 EVLFY
+134 QVLFY

-154 TPTIGEAIRYY
+154 TPTIGEAIQRY

-179 DAPDKIETA
+179 DAPGEIETA
-188 LRAPELTSDQVD
+188 LRAPELSADEVE

-230 YTAAGG
+230 YTAAAGID
-236 VNPARTLPVMLDVGT
+236 PARTLPVVLDVGT
-251 DRSELLEDPLYLGVR
+251 DRPELLEDPLYLGVR
-266 HKRLPQEPYDAFID
+266 HKRPEQEPYDAFID
-280 AYVTAALKIFPH
+280 SYVTTALKVFPH

-306 RILDRYRGH
+306 RILDRYRDH
-315 VLTFNDDM
+315 VLTFNDDI

-346 QHRVVIFGSGTA
+346 EHRIVIFGSGTA
-358 GIGIADQLVE
+358 GIGIADQLHD
-368 AMTSDGLD
+368 AMTSQGMDAP
-376 TAAARARIW
+376 AALARFW

-397 TGLRNFQVPYARP
+397 TGLRDFQIPYARP
-410 ATEVSNW
+410 AAEVRDW
-417 AGHGTASGIGLAEV
+417 PGFGTASGIGLAEV
-431 AGRVH
+431 VRRTH

-456 EMAAHVNQ
+456 DMAAHVDR
-464 PAILPMSNPTSL
+464 PVILPMSNPTSL
-476 SEAAPADLMHWTGGR
+476 SEATPADLLAWTDGR
-491 ALIATGSPFGPVTY
+491 ALIATGSPFGPVTW
-505 QGVSYQI
+505 QGVTYQI

-517 ALIFPGLGLGALVSQ
+517 ALIFPGLGLGALLSQ
-532 ARRITDHMIT
+532 ARRITDHMIS
-542 AAAEAVAALT
+542 AAARAVAGLT
-552 DTMTPG
+552 DTSATG

-563 PIDDLRS
+563 PIDDLRT
-570 TSADVALAVAQ
+570 TSAHVGLAVA
-581 AAAQDGVAGR
+581 AAAATDGVAGES
-591 PGITADAVTA
+591 GLTLGAVQA

-606 RYAPVHAI
+606 RYTPVRAV

>member
-1 MDSACPLALLWAQE
+1 MPLH
-15 NRDRDKIRASWLR
+15 
-28 EPRRPY
+28 PRP
-34 PQIDKGDRAM
+34 
-44 NSDTR
+44 
-49 RVTRWNPVERVWETG
+49 VVRWNPGEKAWETT
-64 CRGYSV
+64 CRGYNV
-70 LSIPRLNKGTAF
+70 LSDPWLNKGTAF
-82 TDSERAALGLTG
+82 PEPERAALGLTG

-99 VLTLDQQAERAY
+99 ILTLDQQAERAY
-111 RQCSQQPSALDKN
+111 KQCSQQASDLGKN
-124 IYLPALHDRN
+124 VYLTALHDRN

-154 TPTIGEAIRYY
+154 TPTIGEAIQQY

-179 DAPDKIETA
+179 DTPDQIETA
-188 LRAPELTSDQVD
+188 LRATELSADEVD

-251 DRSELLEDPLYLGVR
+251 DRPELLEDPLYLGVR
-266 HKRLPQEPYDAFID
+266 HKRPAREPYDAFVD
-280 AYVTAALKIFPH
+280 AYVTTALKIFPH

-306 RILDRYRGH
+306 RILDRYRAH
-315 VLTFNDDM
+315 ILTFNDDM

-346 QHRVVIFGSGTA
+346 EHRVVIFGSGTA
-358 GIGIADQLVE
+358 GIGIADQLRE
-368 AMTSDGLD
+368 AMTGEGLD
-376 TAAARARIW
+376 PAAARARLW

-397 TGLRNFQVPYARP
+397 TGLRDFQVPYARP
-410 ATEVSNW
+410 AAEVRDW
-417 AGHGTASGIGLAEV
+417 PGHGTPSGIGLAEV
-431 AGRVH
+431 VGRVH

-442 TSTVHGAFTEQIVR
+442 TSTQRGAFTEPIVR
-456 EMAAHVNQ
+456 EMAAHVDR
-464 PAILPMSNPTSL
+464 PVILPMSNPTTL
-476 SEAAPADLMHWTGGR
+476 SEATPPDLLTWTGGR
-491 ALIATGSPFGPVTY
+491 ALIATGSPFGPCTY
-505 QGVSYQI
+505 QGVTYQI

-517 ALIFPGLGLGALVSQ
+517 ALIFPGLGLGALLSR

-542 AAAEAVAALT
+542 AAARAVAGLT
-552 DTMTPG
+552 DTSTPG
-558 APLLP
+558 ASLLP
-563 PIDDLRS
+563 PIDDLRA
-570 TSADVALAVAQ
+570 TSARVALAVAQ
-581 AAAQDGVAGR
+581 AAADDGVAEQ
-591 PGITADAVTA
+591 PGITAGAVDA
-601 AMWQP
+601 AMWKPQ
-606 RYAPVHAI
+606 YAPVRAV

>member
-1 MDSACPLALLWAQE
+1 MPAE
-15 NRDRDKIRASWLR
+15 T
-28 EPRRPY
+28 RP
-34 PQIDKGDRAM
+34 
-44 NSDTR
+44 
-49 RVTRWNPVERVWETG
+49 VVRWNPADQAWETS

-70 LSIPRLNKGTAF
+70 LTDPWLNKGTAF
-82 TDSERAALGLTG
+82 TESERAALGLTG

-111 RQCSQQPSALDKN
+111 SQCSQQASALDKN
-124 IYLPALHDRN
+124 VYLTALHDRN

-154 TPTIGEAIRYY
+154 TPTIGEAIQRY

-179 DAPDKIETA
+179 DAPGEIETA
-188 LRAPELTSDQVD
+188 LRAPELSADDVD

-236 VNPARTLPVMLDVGT
+236 VNPVRTLPVVLDVGT
-251 DRSELLEDPLYLGVR
+251 DRQELLEDPLYLGVR
-266 HKRLPQEPYDAFID
+266 HKRPTQEPYDAFVD
-280 AYVTAALKIFPH
+280 AYVTTALEIFPH

-306 RILDRYRGH
+306 RILDRYRDH

-346 QHRVVIFGSGTA
+346 EHRIVIFGSGTA
-358 GIGIADQLVE
+358 GMGIADQLVE
-368 AMTSDGLD
+368 AMTGDGLD

-397 TGLRNFQVPYARP
+397 TGLRDFQIPYARP
-410 ATEVSNW
+410 SAEVRDW
-417 AGHGTASGIGLAEV
+417 RGRGTASGIGLAEV
-431 AGRVH
+431 VSRVH

-442 TSTVHGAFTEQIVR
+442 TSTQHGAFTEPIVR
-456 EMAAHVNQ
+456 DMAAQVDR
-464 PAILPMSNPTSL
+464 PVILPMSNPTNL
-476 SEAAPADLMHWTGGR
+476 SEAIPADLLAWTGGR

-505 QGVSYQI
+505 QGVTYQI

-517 ALIFPGLGLGALVSQ
+517 ALIFPGLGLGAILSR
-532 ARRITDHMIT
+532 AKRITDNMIT
-542 AAAEAVAALT
+542 AAAQAVAGLT
-552 DTMTPG
+552 DTT

-563 PIDDLRS
+563 PIDELRT
-570 TSADVALAVAQ
+570 TSAQVAFAVAG
-581 AAAQDGVAGR
+581 AAAQDGVAQQSGLSA
-591 PGITADAVTA
+591 GAVRA

-606 RYAPVHAI
+606 RYAPVHAVSS